1 MSAFVIVDIEV
12 LDAVPYEDYK
22 RLAAQTIALYGGRYV
37 VRGGRTEVL
46 EGEWEPGRLVMLE
59 FPSVERAIAWY
70 ESAEYATARELR
82 RTSARMDMVVVE
94 GLGE

>member
-1 MSAFVIVDIEV
+1 MSAFVIADIEV

-22 RLAAQTIALYGGRYV
+22 RLAAQSIALYGGRYV
-37 VRGGRTEVL
+37 VRGGRA
-46 EGEWEPGRLVMLE
+46 EWEPSRLVMLE

-82 RTSARMDMVVVE
+82 RTSARLDMVVVE
-94 GLGE
+94 GLGEWADEV

>member
-12 LDAVPYEDYK
+12 LDQVPYEDYK

-82 RTSARMDMVVVE
+82 RSSARMDMVVVD
-94 GLGE
+94 GIGG